1 MADVMIVDD
10 EALVL
15 LDLTVT
21 IEEMGHD
28 VVCDSTNIE
37 DALACMEKGVPDVAL
52 LDIDVGGTLVW
63 PLAREVKDR
72 GCPIIFISANR
83 NHQELKGEFADS
95 RFIDKPASPSD
106 VSTAL
111 DFALSTSTSRRQSA

>member
-37 DALACMEKGVPDVAL
+37 DAFACMEQGLPDVAL

-63 PLAREVKDR
+63 PLAREVKNR

-83 NHQELKGEFADS
+83 NHQELRGEFADS
-95 RFIDKPASPSD
+95 RYIDKPASPSD
-106 VSTAL
+106 ISSAL
-111 DFALSTSTSRRQSA
+111 DCALSASNRRQSA